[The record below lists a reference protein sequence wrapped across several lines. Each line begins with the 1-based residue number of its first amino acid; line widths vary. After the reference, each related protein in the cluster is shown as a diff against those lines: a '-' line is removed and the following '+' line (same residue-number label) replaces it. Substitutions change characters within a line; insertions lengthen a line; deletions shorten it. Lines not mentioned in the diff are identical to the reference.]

1 MHVTSRNQVLA
12 TIVEKVQPPED
23 RAVIMAGYEE
33 QLQAMFRGSNPGLTS
48 RFDSDNPWR
57 FADFSDAELMQVCTY
72 LVSKPESDYH
82 NLVDFEVRSRI
93 VQKVAKQRVL
103 HNFGNARAVET
114 VTNDTNTP
122 CWLARRLLF
131 KLLCRLLRMP
141 KRSKRCG

>member
-1 MHVTSRNQVLA
+1 MRVISRNQVLA

-57 FADFSDAELMQVCTY
+57 FADFSDAELMQVCTH
-72 LVSKPESDYH
+72 LVSKPGSDFY
-82 NLVDFEVRSRI
+82 NLVDFEVRSHI

-114 VTNDTNTP
+114 VTNTP
-122 CWLARRLLF
+122 CWLARTLLLF

-141 KRSKRCG
+141 KLSKRCD

>member
-72 LVSKPESDYH
+72 LVSKPESNYH
-82 NLVDFEVRSRI
+82 NLVDFEVRSHI

-114 VTNDTNTP
+114 VTNTP
-122 CWLARRLLF
+122 CWLARRLLLF

-141 KRSKRCG
+141 KLSKRCG